1 MNESVTFD
9 IRIKDLGSS
18 ALAKF
23 AANANKHVKR
33 IQKLTGG
40 LDKGLV
46 GTTKKVDSLTRSFN
60 KINSSSSG
68 IKDLNKG
75 LKTASGHMDR
85 ILNKANKLRLSGGR
99 KSAHPIRGAGGGI
112 LGGLIPGNLATLGG
126 GLLTGF
132 GIKNL
137 ISSGAELEQTRVAFS
152 TLLGSAEQGNK
163 MIDMINNMANRTP
176 FMNKQLFDAG
186 KLLLNFGI
194 TQDRVLPTLR
204 MLGDV
209 SGGNADRFNSLS
221 LAFGQMM
228 SAGRLMGQYLL
239 QFINAGFNPLQ
250 ELSKMTG
257 KSMAEL
263 KEDMAA
269 GAITSEM
276 VVSAFQN
283 ATSEGGKFFKMM
295 EKQSQTLGG
304 KWSTFVGKLQ
314 LKFAQFSEGTLK
326 GSLTKVVDWGI
337 GLVDRLDPFLNLLS
351 RGFARAIGW
360 ISGFI
365 SFIRNNWDWLSV
377 LTVGILGIVTAIKA
391 WSIAQAAL
399 NLVMSINPVGLIIGA
414 VLGLAA
420 AFVYVYNRSERFRM
434 VLGGLWGALKWISEG
449 IGRVFTDPIGA
460 IKSAWE
466 GIKNF
471 MIDQI
476 KPLLEMVD
484 LIKKGE
490 YLTAAK
496 KLGQVAFN
504 FSPAGM
510 IFNASKKIFETQ
522 TVKKGTQETKDTK
535 IGLPSFLT
543 DKMKVPGTSPAFAG
557 FQGIPGTQNKLGS
570 VKHPETQSASI
581 QPIAG
586 NQIGGKSIVVAI
598 DALMKDTQITV
609 NDGSDI
615 KDFKS
620 RLSDALLE
628 VVKDVEISFS
638 S

>member
-1 MNESVTFD
+1 
-9 IRIKDLGSS
+9 
-18 ALAKF
+18 
-23 AANANKHVKR
+23 
-33 IQKLTGG
+33 
-40 LDKGLV
+40 
-46 GTTKKVDSLTRSFN
+46 
-60 KINSSSSG
+60 
-68 IKDLNKG
+68 
-75 LKTASGHMDR
+75 MDR